1 METKISIENI
11 PKEVRL
17 VALTLEAAGFE
28 TYLVGG
34 SVRDFLLGKQPK
46 DYDLT
51 TSATPEQIISLFPK
65 TFYENTFGTVG
76 VVTCGEEVGVL
87 CTPGMIKIVEVT
99 PFRVEGAYSDKRH
112 PDVVSFSTDI
122 KDDLKRRDF
131 TINALAYRVQTGE
144 LLDLFKGRDDLD
156 SKIIRAV
163 GNPEL
168 RFEEDALRMLRA
180 VRFSAQL
187 GFHVEQG
194 TSDAI
199 KKLSQNLEHVSKE
212 RIRDEFI
219 KIVES
224 DTPMNALILTKNLGM
239 LSYILPELEK
249 GIAVRQNQAHS
260 FDVWEH
266 NLRTLQH
273 AADKKWPLHVRLSA
287 LLHDISKPET
297 RRFSREKGD
306 YTFYGHEV
314 VGSRVSH
321 EILTRL
327 KFSREMIDK
336 VSLFVRWHMFFS
348 DTEQITLSA
357 VRRLIANVGKENVWD
372 LMDLRVCDRIGTGRP
387 KEDPYRLRLY
397 KSMVE
402 EAMTDPISLKMLK
415 IDGVRIMAVTE
426 LAPSPKVG
434 LILHSLF
441 GEVLEDP
448 KKNNEEYLESRA
460 KELVSCEIETLKE
473 FAEKG
478 KFSIEEKNKT
488 AVKQIRRK
496 FHVK

>member
-1 METKISIENI
+1 MKNHISTENI

-28 TYLVGG
+28 TYVVGG
-34 SVRDFLLGKQPK
+34 SVRDFLLGKTPK

-51 TSATPEQIISLFPK
+51 TSAQPEEIISLFPK
-65 TFYENTFGTVG
+65 TFYENSFGTVG
-76 VVTCGEEVGVL
+76 VVTCGEELGTL
-87 CTPGMIKIVEVT
+87 CTPDMIKIVEVT
-99 PFRVEGAYSDKRH
+99 PFRVEGIYSDKRH
-112 PDVVSFSTDI
+112 PDTVSFSTDI

-131 TINALAYRVQTGE
+131 TINALAYRIQTGE
-144 LLDLFKGRDDLD
+144 LLDLFKGRGDLE
-156 SKIIRAV
+156 SGIIRAV
-163 GNPEL
+163 GDPEL
-168 RFEEDALRMLRA
+168 RFQEDSLRMLRA
-180 VRFSAQL
+180 IRFSAQL
-187 GFHVEQG
+187 GFHVEQE
-194 TSDAI
+194 TSEAI
-199 KKLSQNLEHVSKE
+199 KKLSQNIDHVSKE

-224 DTPMNALILTKNLGM
+224 DSPMNAFILARNLNL
-239 LSYILPELEK
+239 LSHILPELEK
-249 GIAVRQNQAHS
+249 GIAIRQNQAHS

-297 RRFSREKGD
+297 RRFSREKSD

-327 KFSREMIDK
+327 KFPREMIDK

-357 VRRLIANVGKENVWD
+357 VRRLIANVGKDNVWD

-415 IDGVRIMAVTE
+415 IDGARIMTVTE
-426 LAPSPKVG
+426 LIPSPKVG

-441 GEVLEDP
+441 GEVLDDP
-448 KKNNEEYLESRA
+448 QKNNEEYLESRA
-460 KELVSCEIETLKE
+460 KELVSCEIETLKDL
-473 FAEKG
+473 AEKG
-478 KFSIEEKNKT
+478 KFGIEEKNQT
-488 AVKQIRRK
+488 TVKQIRRK